1 MHSVNTTGRTD
12 TFTVRP
18 VLDVRLATHVAAGN
32 FFRWFIEKMI

>member
-18 VLDVRLATHVAAGN
+18 VLTVRLAAQVSAGN
-32 FFRWFIEKMI
+32 FFRWFIEK